1 MSAFIA
7 HALEGAGGVTE
18 TDGVFIA
25 FSGIDEMNKIG
36 FFVVLT
42 LRVVRD

>member
-25 FSGIDEMNKIG
+25 FNGIDEMDQIG
-36 FFVVLT
+36 LFVVLT
-42 LRVVRD
+42 MRVMSD